1 MYTYYRPYRVS
12 YVQIRIADLYTYL
25 KVLKNKIDFICIY
38 ISICKC
44 IIKKKVPW
52 HVNDTD
58 TPVLLQ
64 LILSPYMYLRQL
76 SLHFTYITVTI
87 NTSLQH
93 QNSQRISCKQKILC
107 VYTWFNP
114 RCDIFNAYLVIKN
127 NSHKSWLTTRNK
139 SFLTVPFRKMVIY
152 DI

>member
-1 MYTYYRPYRVS
+1 MYTYYCPYRVS

-44 IIKKKVPW
+44 IIKKKVSW

-64 LILSPYMYLRQL
+64 LILSPYLRQP

-93 QNSQRISCKQKILC
+93 KNSQYISCKQKILC

>member
-1 MYTYYRPYRVS
+1 MYTYYCPYRVS

-44 IIKKKVPW
+44 IIKKKVSW

-64 LILSPYMYLRQL
+64 LILSPYMYLRQP

-114 RCDIFNAYLVIKN
+114 RYDIFNAYLVIKN
-127 NSHKSWLTTRNK
+127 NFHKSWLTTRNK
-139 SFLTVPFRKMVIY
+139 SFLTKHFRKMVIY

>member
-1 MYTYYRPYRVS
+1 MYTCYCWCVNVTYYCPYRVS

-58 TPVLLQ
+58 TPEQFCYNLFCHHTCTYGNFHYILRTLPWLLIPHYNTRTVNVFHVSKRYCVF
-64 LILSPYMYLRQL
+64 ILDLTL
-76 SLHFTYITVTI
+76 GVISLMHT
-87 NTSLQH
+87 
-93 QNSQRISCKQKILC
+93 
-107 VYTWFNP
+107 
-114 RCDIFNAYLVIKN
+114 
-127 NSHKSWLTTRNK
+127 
-139 SFLTVPFRKMVIY
+139 
-152 DI
+152 